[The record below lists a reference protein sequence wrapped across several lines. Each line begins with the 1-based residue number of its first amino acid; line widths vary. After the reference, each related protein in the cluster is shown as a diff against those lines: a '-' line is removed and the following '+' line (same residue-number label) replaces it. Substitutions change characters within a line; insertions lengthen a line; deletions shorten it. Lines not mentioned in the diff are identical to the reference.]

1 MANVTSIRDSKKQT
15 FGELIGNGK
24 LYSVPRFQRDYAWSE
39 SEWVDLWADLLSL
52 EGGRNHYMGYAVF
65 QSADN
70 RNYQL
75 VDGQQ
80 RFATLSIV
88 VLAGLRILQS
98 LVDGNAD
105 KTENQERIEV
115 LRRQFIGHKSAGD
128 LVTKSKLKLNET
140 DDDFFQTYLIQ
151 LRTPPGTKKPSHK
164 LLAKAAEFF
173 EARLKE
179 KFPAAYY
186 ARKLADFLEIS
197 IGQGL
202 EFTALQV
209 DDDESAYQVFDTLN
223 ARGVKLSATD
233 LLKNHLYAV
242 IAKSSPSDVEQANRL
257 WKSISDSLDEQ
268 DFADFVR
275 AWWNGHQSLQR
286 HQTLFKAIR
295 STIDQNANRQA
306 FELLETLATAAPIYS
321 ALFESGSNFW
331 QKEERRSVRALTLW
345 KLTQQQPLVLAIGSR
360 VLKKDIDR
368 SVLASILNACL
379 VIGFRHQIIG
389 GLSPSGQEEV
399 YARAAQKVSRGEM
412 ADASAIWKELK
423 ELYVPDEKFEGDFAV
438 KGISA
443 RSKKQVRYI
452 LFELEGRVSG
462 VQPDWDNPDAT
473 IEHVLPKEP
482 GLDWKLDEEAREKMI
497 HRLGNYTLLEAKK
510 NQKASSQSFE
520 EKKRFYRES
529 AYALTKPIAD
539 YAEWDADV
547 LYGRQKQMAKLA
559 TSTWRVDL

>member
-24 LYSVPRFQRDYAWSE
+24 LYSVPRFQRDYAWKE
-39 SEWVDLWADLLSL
+39 SEWADLWADLLSL
-52 EGGRNHYMGYAVF
+52 ESGRNHYMGYTVF

-98 LVDGNAD
+98 LVSRNVDRA
-105 KTENQERIEV
+105 ENEERIEV

-179 KFPAAYY
+179 KFPAASD
-186 ARKLADFLEIS
+186 ARKLADFLELS

-209 DDDESAYQVFDTLN
+209 DDDESAYQVFETLN
-223 ARGVKLSATD
+223 ARGVKLSSTD
-233 LLKNHLYAV
+233 LLKNYLYAV

-257 WKSISDSLDEQ
+257 WKSISDSLEEQ

-275 AWWNGHQSLQR
+275 AWWNGHQSFER

-295 STIDQNANRQA
+295 STIGQNANRQA
-306 FELLETLATAAPIYS
+306 FELLETLAHAAPVYS
-321 ALFESGSNFW
+321 ALFEGGSDFW
-331 QKEERRSVRALTLW
+331 QKEERRSVRALALW
-345 KLTQQQPLVLAIGSR
+345 GLTQQQPLVLAIGYR
-360 VLKKDIDR
+360 VLQRNIDR
-368 SVLASILNACL
+368 PVLTSILNACL
-379 VIGFRHQIIG
+379 VIGFRHQVIG

-399 YARAAQKVSRGEM
+399 YAQAAQKVSRGELS
-412 ADASAIWKELK
+412 DAPAIWAELK
-423 ELYVPDEKFEGDFAV
+423 ELYVPDEKFEGDFGV
-438 KGISA
+438 KEISA
-443 RSKKQVRYI
+443 KSKKKVRYI
-452 LFELEGRVSG
+452 LFELEGRASG
-462 VQPDWDNPDAT
+462 VQLDWDNPDAT
-473 IEHVLPKEP
+473 IEHILPKEP
-482 GLDWKLDEEAREKMI
+482 GPNWKLEEDAWERMI

-510 NQKASSQSFE
+510 NQKASSQPFE
-520 EKKRFYRES
+520 EKKRFYRDS

-539 YAEWDADV
+539 YDEWDADV

-559 TSTWRVDL
+559 TQTWRVDL